1 MRKSKLMKLNEGE
14 KLSVLTY
21 EERRELKRKKLED
34 YLPKSASSYLVREIE
49 LLKMENEDLKR
60 RIEELQDIWHFVKN

>member
-1 MRKSKLMKLNEGE
+1 MKKSKLMKLNEGE

-21 EERRELKRKKLED
+21 EERRELKRKKLQD

-49 LLKMENEDLKR
+49 LLKMENEDLRR
-60 RIEELQDIWHFVKN
+60 RIEELQEEN

>member
-21 EERRELKRKKLED
+21 EERRELKRKKLQD

-49 LLKMENEDLKR
+49 LLKMENEDLRR
-60 RIEELQDIWHFVKN
+60 RIEELQEV

>member
-1 MRKSKLMKLNEGE
+1 MRKSKLIKLNEGE

-60 RIEELQDIWHFVKN
+60 RIEELQEV